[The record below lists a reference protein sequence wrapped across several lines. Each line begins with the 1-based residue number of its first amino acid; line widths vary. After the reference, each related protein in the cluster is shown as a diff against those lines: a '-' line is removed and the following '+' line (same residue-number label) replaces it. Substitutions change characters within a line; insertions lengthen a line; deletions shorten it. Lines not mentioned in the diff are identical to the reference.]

1 MKRFVLRSWF
11 ACCLFIHA
19 YAFLSINPV
28 AAQDG
33 TINQVLMAD
42 FVTTP
47 GAPKKV
53 IVRGAGP
60 TANSATPNVELVHF
74 WFGVVGSSANWTP
87 ADNSLLATLPTFV
100 HPATAREAALVTTI
114 NPSSGYTA
122 ILSHLNTSQDLAVVE
137 VYDVTGAPVLVHSST
152 RGDIENAGAAFTA
165 SFSLSASSGP
175 RRLLIRGIGPGL
187 ATLGVPGVLNDPILT
202 VLNATQQSVA
212 SNDNWS
218 SSDAAVMTQVG
229 AFALPNGSRDAA
241 VITDFQPGTYT
252 VRVSDKN
259 GGTGSLL
266 IEVYDL
272 GPGQAT
278 TPGTIGV
285 RAQVASTAS
294 THSSPAEL
302 VFSRTGNLE
311 QALTVNYTLSG
322 TARANTDYSGP
333 TGSVTIPAGSANV
346 SVFVTALPQGGT
358 DGSKTLTVTLAPQSG
373 YEVTSGSAQVQLF
386 YGPGTLFVANL
397 RPPASVPNSAAFG
410 TSSVQLSAD
419 ERFLVINL
427 TFSGLSSQETVS
439 YLRMSVGTEDGAYLV
454 RLPAGGVSSREWQ
467 IQPSGSL
474 SVADIVAGLKTGK
487 VYVSV
492 GSENFPAGELRGN
505 FLAAQDPNNPP
516 PDPGNPPATV
526 TPEAAARFLQQAT
539 FGPRK
544 SEIDNLVSV
553 GYNAWIAEQMALP
566 PSLHKDAA
574 QADFTAFNTNP
585 TATRPGGGNRQ
596 AAWWKIAL
604 TGPDQLRQR
613 VAFALSEIFVISD
626 VNGTIANWQDGAA
639 NYYDL
644 LARNAFGNFRT
655 LLEEVTLSPMMGIYL
670 SHIRNGKATATTQP
684 DENYAREV
692 MQLFTIGL
700 NQLQP
705 DGSLKLDTN
714 GRPIPT
720 YDQRTITEMA
730 KVFTGWQFNN
740 PAPTRNNFRAGGG
753 VSDDYMK
760 PMTLNPNF
768 HEDSAKTIV
777 GNITLPANQGGA
789 KDLADT
795 LNALFQHPNTA
806 PFISRQLIQRLVTSN
821 PSSGYI
827 ARVAQVFAN
836 NGSGVRGDL
845 GAVIKAILLDPEARS
860 ATTAQS
866 PSFGKLKEP
875 LLRVTALLRAF
886 NASAENG
893 RFAIGNPENAL
904 AQAALRSPTVFNFF
918 EPAYV
923 MPGALA
929 AAGLYAP
936 EYQIL
941 TDTTAISVPNNLYSY
956 IVNTRGPT
964 VIGLDLTG
972 LPPTTPANGLV
983 DYMNLVFCAGSMP
996 QAKRDR
1002 ITTALTA
1009 LPRTATDLDRYRAA
1023 IYLTVSTQAAA
1034 IQK

>member
-1 MKRFVLRSWF
+1 MKRHVLRAWC
-11 ACCLFIHA
+11 ACFLFIHA
-19 YAFLSINPV
+19 FLLISPA

-42 FVTTP
+42 FVTTG

-53 IVRGAGP
+53 IIRGAGP
-60 TANSATPNVELVHF
+60 TADNAAPNVELVHF

-87 ADNSLLATLPTFV
+87 ADNSLLATLPAFI
-100 HPATAREAALVTTI
+100 HPASAREAALVTTV

-122 ILSHLNTSQDLAVVE
+122 ILSHLNTSEDLAVVE
-137 VYDVTGAPVLVHSST
+137 AYDVSGAPVLLHSST
-152 RGDIENAGAAFTA
+152 RGDIRTAGGSFTA
-165 SFSLSASSGP
+165 SFSLGASSGP

-187 ATLGVPGVLNDPILT
+187 ATLGVPGVLSDPTLA
-202 VLNATQQSVA
+202 VLNAAQQSVA
-212 SNDNWS
+212 SNDDWS
-218 SSDAAVMTQVG
+218 SSDAAIMAQVG

-241 VITDFQPGTYT
+241 LITDFQPGTYT
-252 VRVSDKN
+252 VRVGEKM
-259 GGTGSLL
+259 GGIGSLL

-278 TPGTIGV
+278 STGAISV
-285 RAQVASTAS
+285 RAQVGSTAS

-311 QALTVNYTLSG
+311 QPLTLTYTLSG
-322 TARANTDYSGP
+322 SAESGTDYSGP
-333 TGSVTIPAGSANV
+333 TGSVMIPAGAAAA

-358 DGSKTLTVTLAPQSG
+358 EGNKTVTVALAPQSG
-373 YEVTSGSAQVQLF
+373 YEVTSGSAQIQLF
-386 YGPGTLFVANL
+386 YGPGTLFLANL
-397 RPPASVPNSAAFG
+397 RPPTSIPNSGAFG
-410 TSSVQLSAD
+410 TSTVQLSAD
-419 ERFLVINL
+419 ERYLVINL
-427 TFSGLSSQETVS
+427 SFSGLSSQETVS
-439 YLRMSVGTEDGAYLV
+439 YLRMSVGSEDGAYLV
-454 RLPAGGVSSREWQ
+454 RLPAGGTSAREWQ
-467 IQPSGSL
+467 IVPSGGI

-492 GSENFPAGELRGN
+492 GSENFPAGELRGI
-505 FLAAQDPNNPP
+505 FLAPQDPNNPP

-526 TPEAAARFLQQAT
+526 TPEAASRFLQQAT

-544 SEIDNLVSV
+544 AEIDQLVSV
-553 GYNAWIAEQMALP
+553 GYNAWMAEQMALP
-566 PSLHKDAA
+566 ASLHKDAA

-585 TATRPGGGNRQ
+585 TATRPVGGNRQ
-596 AAWWKIAL
+596 AAWWKISL

-626 VNGTIANWQDGAA
+626 VNGTVGNWQDGAA

-644 LARNAFGNFRT
+644 LARNAFGNFRA
-655 LLEEVTLSPMMGIYL
+655 LLEEVTLSPMMGVYL
-670 SHIRNGKATATTQP
+670 SHIRNSKATATTQP

-705 DGSLKLDTN
+705 DGSLKLDTS

-720 YDQRTITEMA
+720 YDQKTISEMA

-768 HEDSAKTIV
+768 HEDTAKTIV

-795 LNALFQHPNTA
+795 LDALFQHPNTA

-836 NGSGVRGDL
+836 NGNGVRGDL

-860 ATTAQS
+860 VETAQA
-866 PSFGKLKEP
+866 PTFGKLKEP

-886 NASAENG
+886 NASSENG
-893 RFAIGNPENAL
+893 RYAIGNPENAL

-923 MPGALA
+923 VPGALA

-936 EYQIL
+936 EYQIF

-956 IVNTRGPT
+956 IFNTRGPT

-972 LPPTTPANGLV
+972 LPPTTPAISLV
-983 DYMNLVFCAGSMP
+983 DHLNLVFCGGSMP
-996 QAKRDR
+996 QAERDR

-1009 LPRTATDLDRYRAA
+1009 MPRTATDLDKYRAA